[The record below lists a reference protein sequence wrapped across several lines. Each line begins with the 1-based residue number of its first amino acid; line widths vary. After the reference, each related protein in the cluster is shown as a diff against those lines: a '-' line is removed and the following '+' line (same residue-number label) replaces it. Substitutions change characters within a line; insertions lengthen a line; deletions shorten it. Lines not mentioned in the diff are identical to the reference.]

1 MWNAGQAKLGKRSMP
16 TTRTMAPPRIER
28 RLAAIL
34 AADVAGY
41 SRLMGTDE
49 VGTLNVLKEHR
60 RERVDPAVA
69 RHNGRIVKTTGDGLL
84 VEFASVVDAVVC
96 AVAIQ
101 RAMLAF
107 NAGIHTD
114 RQIVL
119 RIGIN
124 VGDIIIDGGD
134 MFGDGVNV
142 AARLEALCEPG
153 GVCISRYA
161 NEQVRDKLSLGFAD
175 LGEQTVKNIAR
186 AVGVFGLAAK
196 DIAALPEEAL
206 PGPEPPELRTPLAP
220 VRHRPAQ
227 KTVAGGIAAAA
238 ILAAGV
244 WWTFH
249 ASTTPPVAAVIA
261 PAQPR
266 PVAYSPQDRRLSV
279 IVLPF
284 ENSSG
289 DPTQDNAAAAVT
301 RDVQDRIAE
310 DNTIPLIPQE
320 TASAYRGKA
329 LDLHAIGRDHDV
341 HFALTGNARRQDGH
355 LIVSATLYETADVRS
370 VWSQRF
376 DRSDSPDGWDSITSG
391 IVGSIDTAM
400 MTAEAARAARDHPDS
415 LDKRDLM
422 FATVSLEQGSK
433 ADLLARVAVDERALA
448 LDPNYVWALRDAAI
462 NLGFLVLSGFSS
474 DRDADLTRATN
485 FANRALQLKPNDVE
499 VLRTKAVVLRARGE
513 LDEAAVLLRK
523 VIELAPQWGWA
534 RQGLGRI
541 LLSQGH
547 YKEALEMFVSA
558 KQLISIMGV
567 EPIALVDAS
576 VAMGLLVN
584 DRFSEAISQ
593 ARLAIGEYPPE
604 GGRNAEA
611 PWLVLIAAESANGQ
625 DADARADLQK
635 FLATPRTWRTIAEIH
650 KIDYFA
656 APKLLDGLRRAG
668 MPEG

>member
-1 MWNAGQAKLGKRSMP
+1 M
-16 TTRTMAPPRIER
+16 
-28 RLAAIL
+28 
-34 AADVAGY
+34 
-41 SRLMGTDE
+41 
-49 VGTLNVLKEHR
+49 
-60 RERVDPAVA
+60 
-69 RHNGRIVKTTGDGLL
+69 
-84 VEFASVVDAVVC
+84 
-96 AVAIQ
+96 
-101 RAMLAF
+101 
-107 NAGIHTD
+107 
-114 RQIVL
+114 
-119 RIGIN
+119 
-124 VGDIIIDGGD
+124 
-134 MFGDGVNV
+134 NV
-142 AARLEALCEPG
+142 AARLEAICEPG

-161 NEQVRDKLSLGFAD
+161 NEQVRDKLSLTFAD
-175 LGEQTVKNIAR
+175 LGDQTVKNIAR

-220 VRHRPAQ
+220 VRRRPAAAM
-227 KTVAGGIAAAA
+227 VAGGIAVAA
-238 ILAAGV
+238 ILAAGG
-244 WWTFH
+244 WWTLH
-249 ASTTPPVAAVIA
+249 DRIAHPVGAVVA
-261 PAQPR
+261 PAAPR
-266 PVAYSPQDRRLSV
+266 PVAYSPQDRRQSI

-310 DNTIPLIPQE
+310 DNTIPLIPPG

-341 HFALTGNARRQDGH
+341 HFALTGNARRQDGR
-355 LIVSATLYETADVRS
+355 LIVSATLYETAEVRP

-376 DRSDSPDGWDSITSG
+376 DHPDSPDGWNSITAG
-391 IVGSIDTAM
+391 IVGSIGTAM
-400 MTAEAARAARDHPDS
+400 MTAEAARATRDHPDS

-422 FATVSLEQGSK
+422 FATASLGQGSK
-433 ADLLARVAVDERALA
+433 ADLLARIALNERALA

-474 DRDADLTRATN
+474 DRGADLARATN
-485 FANRALQLKPNDVE
+485 FADRALQLKPNDVE
-499 VLRTKAVVLRARGE
+499 VLRTKATVLRARGD
-513 LDEAAVLLRK
+513 LDEAAVLLRR

-541 LLSQGH
+541 LLTQGH

-558 KQLISIMGV
+558 KQLISLTGV

-576 VAMGLLVN
+576 LAMGLLVN
-584 DRFSEAISQ
+584 DRFPEAIAQ

-625 DADARADLQK
+625 DAEARADLQK
-635 FLATPRTWRTIAEIH
+635 FLATPRTWRTIVEIQ